1 MISEISERASRYLL
15 YAIVVV
21 SPLVLGSNRPI
32 FWAFNALLA
41 GLCLMFFALTEWPKR
56 AVSRFDWRVPFA
68 VATLLMLAV
77 TWMTLQSLTLW
88 PSVLAHPLW
97 AESARQVPA
106 GGAISLAPRMT
117 LTALAWTAP
126 LAIFLVASRLGM
138 SSRYG
143 PFAMKLMLAVICLV
157 AAFGLA
163 VEANDL
169 GSVGIVAKESYQG
182 WVTGTFVN
190 RNTAAAFFAIGIA
203 LALTLSLE
211 EVKARR
217 PHSHQITLLRA
228 AWAWAGSRQGFYGL
242 LAAFLWFAAVM
253 TGSRGGVLA
262 ASAGIGL
269 IVLLVLMKSVGM
281 RRRVAMWLWPLPLA
295 GMALAIFV
303 LLERADDATG
313 SNISRLSLYREAIAA
328 IADRPF
334 LGHGAGA
341 YEALQPLYHSETTP
355 SHRLWNHAH
364 SGMLELV
371 AGMGIPVALALIAGF
386 LALIFYLARSYRRAA
401 VPSPASLAA
410 AAALTATGVHGLY
423 DFSLE
428 TQSIALY
435 VAVLA
440 GLGTGEAARLPR
452 HHEGAPPPNN

>member
-1 MISEISERASRYLL
+1 MI
-15 YAIVVV
+15 
-21 SPLVLGSNRPI
+21 
-32 FWAFNALLA
+32 
-41 GLCLMFFALTEWPKR
+41 
-56 AVSRFDWRVPFA
+56 
-68 VATLLMLAV
+68 
-77 TWMTLQSLTLW
+77 WMALQSLTFW
-88 PSVLAHPLW
+88 PAALDHPLW
-97 AESARQVPA
+97 AESGRQVPA

-138 SSRYG
+138 SSHYG

-169 GSVGIVAKESYQG
+169 GSVGIAAKEHYRG

-203 LALTLSLE
+203 MALALSLE
-211 EVKARR
+211 DVKARR
-217 PHSHQITLLRA
+217 PHSHKTALQA
-228 AWAWAGSRQGFYGL
+228 AWAWAGSRQGVHGL
-242 LAAFLWFAAVM
+242 LAVFLWFAAVM

-269 IVLLVLMKSVGM
+269 ILLLVLTKSPRPG
-281 RRRVAMWLWPLPLA
+281 RRVALWLWPLPLA
-295 GMALAIFV
+295 GMGLAIFV
-303 LLERADDATG
+303 LLERADNAAS

-328 IADRPF
+328 ISDRPL

-341 YEALQPLYHSETTP
+341 YEAVQPLYHLDTTP
-355 SHRLWNHAH
+355 SYLLWNHAH
-364 SGMLELV
+364 SGALELM
-371 AGMGIPVALALIAGF
+371 AGMGIPVAMPLIAAF
-386 LALIFYLARSYRRAA
+386 LALTVYLARSYRRAK

-410 AAALTATGVHGLY
+410 AAALTATGIHALY

-428 TQSIALY
+428 TQAVALY

-440 GLGTGEAARLPR
+440 GLGTGEAARPS
-452 HHEGAPPPNN
+452 PPS